1 MFKNLVPASFYGKL
15 TLIIVL
21 LQAIIVIVLESY
33 VASVFL
39 PNQSQFENTPAV
51 GIPVYLMI
59 FLFSQVF
66 QVVLCFD
73 AVLHQNTIQ
82 IIAFVIFD
90 ALVFAYSLFQYFQ
103 LKDALAF
110 ASVSTV
116 VGEDKFSGVLIAISV
131 VLGVCLIAFV
141 YLAFKLYLEFGWK
154 IYKKIGADP
163 RMKKMYRLYQIFL
176 AILKLDFFFFL
187 AFSIQFLVLVLN
199 PNDPEYALTIIA
211 VPVIFFMLMFAVY
224 GLRQENRIV
233 MGIFIAGCM
242 CACAYFVFKLVR
254 MYTPS
259 QEFKYLYSRKF
270 LTFFALLNLL
280 FVLITLVISVLCL
293 LNFDKGLKQHINNQ
307 SRGRQSQSA
316 AQGGQEMTQ
325 TGGSD
330 GKQISEMLFHSMAL
344 IIVWIFA
351 GIISQACAQ
360 VNYTCQSVSNLTFCQ
375 HINYSSYLP
384 ATANLTA
391 LDQTANQSFSALK
404 FSLYQF
410 KCSDSESSLF
420 YSLLKTCEDCTAAY
434 KTWICAITFP
444 RCSASSNN
452 SSNLLKPCQNVCFN
466 VARSCPSFLNFVC
479 PTYWTIDTDYGTP
492 PDCNDAGLNN

>member
-131 VLGVCLIAFV
+131 VLGVCLIAFA

-211 VPVIFFMLMFAVY
+211 VPIIFFMLMFAVY
-224 GLRQENRIV
+224 GLRQENRVV

-293 LNFDKGLKQHINNQ
+293 LNFDKGLKQHISNQ

-330 GKQISEMLFHSMAL
+330 DFGNVVSRDGFDNCVDFCRDYISGL
-344 IIVWIFA
+344 
-351 GIISQACAQ
+351 CP
-360 VNYTCQSVSNLTFCQ
+360 NYTCQPVSNLTFCQ

-391 LDQTANQSFSALK
+391 LDQTANQSYSALK

-444 RCSASSNN
+444 RCSASSGNN
-452 SSNLLKPCQNVCFN
+452 DTLLKPCQNVCFN

-492 PDCNDAGLNN
+492 PDCNDAGLIS